1 MDKKVET
8 TERISKTLTVADKI
22 WEDIKDVK
30 LEMFALPNQFVNSY
44 CKPVPIEPTKLYLT
58 FSASAVLPALELA
71 IQGKYDVELVN
82 KYIIVSKS
90 DKKF

>member
-44 CKPVPIEPTKLYLT
+44 CEQIKIEPSKLYLT
-58 FSASAVLPALELA
+58 SKVSAVLPILEEALR
-71 IQGKYDVELVN
+71 GRYNVEKIN
-82 KYIIVSKS
+82 KYIVVSIPS
-90 DKKF
+90 DL